1 MERQQIQASGIG
13 NQQQLHA
20 NQRQHRRHVVRHQ
33 QSPAPR
39 LQRHGL
45 DTDRTHH
52 SGGIDLETSGGS
64 PQSGAGIT
72 EIGVVKVRG
81 GVVLGT
87 FQSFVDP
94 GHSLPPVITQLTGF
108 TDQMLLSAPFIVEVR
123 RRLFEFL
130 GSEDETVLVA
140 HNSPFDMSFLK
151 AAALAHEYPWPNYLT
166 IDTAR
171 LARAVLDR
179 DEVINCKLGTL
190 AVFFNAHTSPN
201 HRALDDALA
210 TVDVLHG
217 IIERLAGHNVSTF
230 EEMRNFPSKKK
241 RAKRPISE

>member
-1 MERQQIQASGIG
+1 MVNCGETPLSGTTF
-13 NQQQLHA
+13 A
-20 NQRQHRRHVVRHQ
+20 V
-33 QSPAPR
+33 
-39 LQRHGL
+39 
-45 DTDRTHH
+45 
-52 SGGIDLETSGGS
+52 IDLETSGGS
-64 PQSGAGIT
+64 PRSGAGIT

-94 GHSLPPVITQLTGF
+94 GHSLPPFITQLTGI
-108 TDQMLLSAPFIVEVR
+108 TDEMLLSAPFIDEVLPT
-123 RRLFEFL
+123 LFEFL
-130 GSEDETVLVA
+130 GSAQDTVLVA

-151 AAALAHEYPWPNYLT
+151 AATAAHEFPWPNYLT
-166 IDTAR
+166 VDTAR

-190 AVFFNAHTSPN
+190 AQFFNAQTSPT

-217 IIERLAGHNVSTF
+217 IIERLAGHEVLTF
-230 EEMRNFPSKKK
+230 EQMRNFPSTKK
-241 RAKRPISE
+241 RSKRLIVE

>member
-1 MERQQIQASGIG
+1 MVNIG
-13 NQQQLHA
+13 ETLLSNTTFA
-20 NQRQHRRHVVRHQ
+20 V
-33 QSPAPR
+33 
-39 LQRHGL
+39 
-45 DTDRTHH
+45 
-52 SGGIDLETSGGS
+52 IDLETSGGS
-64 PQSGAGIT
+64 PKSGAGIT

-81 GVVLGT
+81 GEVLGT

-94 GHSLPPVITQLTGF
+94 GHSIPAFITQLTGI
-108 TDQMLLSAPFIVEVR
+108 TDEMLLSAPFIDEVLPT
-123 RRLFEFL
+123 LFEFL
-130 GSEDETVLVA
+130 GSPDETVLVA

-151 AAALAHEYPWPNYLT
+151 AAALVHEYPWPSYIT
-166 IDTAR
+166 VDTAR

-190 AVFFNAHTSPN
+190 ANFFNAHTSPN

-217 IIERLAGHNVSTF
+217 IIERLAGHEVWSF

-241 RAKRPISE
+241 RVRRPTAE

>member
-1 MERQQIQASGIG
+1 MVNNG
-13 NQQQLHA
+13 
-20 NQRQHRRHVVRHQ
+20 
-33 QSPAPR
+33 
-39 LQRHGL
+39 
-45 DTDRTHH
+45 DTLLSDITFAV
-52 SGGIDLETSGGS
+52 IDLETSGGS
-64 PQSGAGIT
+64 PKSGAGIT

-94 GHSLPPVITQLTGF
+94 GHSLPPFITQLTGI
-108 TDQMLLSAPFIVEVR
+108 TDDMLLSAPFIDEVLPT
-123 RRLFEFL
+123 LFAFL
-130 GSEDETVLVA
+130 GAPEETVLVA

-151 AAALAHEYPWPNYLT
+151 AAALVHAYPWPNYLT
-166 IDTAR
+166 VDTAR

-190 AVFFNAHTSPN
+190 AEFFKTETSPN

-217 IIERLAGHNVSTF
+217 IIERLAGHKVRTF
-230 EEMRNFPSKKK
+230 EEMRSFPSKKK
-241 RAKRPISE
+241 RVKRPISE

>member
-1 MERQQIQASGIG
+1 MANIG
-13 NQQQLHA
+13 EIPLSEITFA
-20 NQRQHRRHVVRHQ
+20 V
-33 QSPAPR
+33 
-39 LQRHGL
+39 
-45 DTDRTHH
+45 
-52 SGGIDLETSGGS
+52 IDLETSGGS
-64 PQSGAGIT
+64 PKAGAAIT

-81 GVVLGT
+81 GNVLGT

-94 GHSLPPVITQLTGF
+94 DHSLPPFITQLTGI
-108 TDQMLLSAPFIVEVR
+108 TDEMLFSAPFIDEVLPT
-123 RRLFEFL
+123 LFEFL
-130 GSEDETVLVA
+130 GSKDDTVLVA

-151 AAALAHEYPWPNYLT
+151 AAALVHEYPWPDYLT
-166 IDTAR
+166 VDTAR

-190 AVFFNAHTSPN
+190 AEFFNAHTSPN

-217 IIERLAGHNVSTF
+217 IIERLAGRNVSTF

-241 RAKRPISE
+241 RTKRPISD